1 MQTIFSKHKPD
12 CGGTGFPSLMQT
24 IFSADLGAI
33 AGGFCVLS
41 TIKGVVQQFEL
52 GGEIKL
58 I

>member
-1 MQTIFSKHKPD
+1 
-12 CGGTGFPSLMQT
+12 MQT
-24 IFSADLGAI
+24 IFSADLSLLGALRTAI

-58 I
+58 IRSAVID